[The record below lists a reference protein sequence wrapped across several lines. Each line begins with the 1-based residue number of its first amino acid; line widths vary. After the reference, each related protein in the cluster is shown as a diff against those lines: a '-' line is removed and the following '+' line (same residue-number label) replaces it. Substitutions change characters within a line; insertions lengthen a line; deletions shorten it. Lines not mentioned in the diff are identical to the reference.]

1 MFSLLRGNCN
11 TYIVRPLKNGTFC
24 PISASDSN
32 FNPRNILYIPVVE
45 IFAFLE
51 LKQKLPFFKGL
62 TAVILAVIVL
72 SGCMSKEI
80 APESGYRLLGTEKIL
95 VLPFKDMTMIYG
107 KGESVRCPVCGRV
120 FITGKVPVDAAEK
133 LTNSLIS
140 NLKSRKK
147 YKIVTSSMVGEEQT
161 FSERKLIVKIGRE
174 YNADA
179 VIAGYFY
186 RYKER
191 VGTRY
196 SVKSP
201 ASVAF
206 GIHLLSVK
214 DGRILWSGHFD
225 ETQHSLSENL
235 FHLKTFIKRKAS
247 WITADEMAASGLEE
261 ILKTFPN
268 P

>member
-1 MFSLLRGNCN
+1 MVSDKLRCK
-11 TYIVRPLKNGTFC
+11 V
-24 PISASDSN
+24 
-32 FNPRNILYIPVVE
+32 NI
-45 IFAFLE
+45 
-51 LKQKLPFFKGL
+51 
-62 TAVILAVIVL
+62 AVILAVIIL

-80 APESGYRLLGTEKIL
+80 ASESDYHLSGTEKIL
-95 VLPFKDMTMIYG
+95 VMPFKNITMIYG
-107 KGESVRCPVCGRV
+107 KGESVRCPVCGSV
-120 FITGKVPVDAAEK
+120 FITGKVSADAIEK
-133 LTNSLIS
+133 LTSSLIS
-140 NLKSRKK
+140 NLKSQKK
-147 YKIVTSSMVGEEQT
+147 YIIVTSNMAGEEQT
-161 FSERKLIVKIGRE
+161 FSERRLIVEKGRE

-179 VIAGYFY
+179 VIAGYVY
-186 RYKER
+186 RYIER

-235 FHLKTFIKRKAS
+235 FNLKTFIKRKAS
-247 WITADEMAASGLEE
+247 WITADEMAASGLED
-261 ILKTFPN
+261 ILRTFPN

>member
-1 MFSLLRGNCN
+1 MFNLLRENCN
-11 TYIVRPLKNGTFC
+11 IYK
-24 PISASDSN
+24 
-32 FNPRNILYIPVVE
+32 
-45 IFAFLE
+45 
-51 LKQKLPFFKGL
+51 
-62 TAVILAVIVL
+62 AVILAVIIL
-72 SGCMSKEI
+72 SGCASKEI
-80 APESGYRLLGTEKIL
+80 APESGYHLLGTEKIL

-147 YKIVTSSMVGEEQT
+147 YKIVTSSMVGEEQA
-161 FSERKLIVKIGRE
+161 FSERKLIVEKGSE
-174 YNADA
+174 YSADA
-179 VIAGYFY
+179 VIAGYVY
-186 RYKER
+186 RYIER

-235 FHLKTFIKRKAS
+235 FNLKTFIKRKAS
-247 WITADEMAASGLEE
+247 WITADMMAASGLED
-261 ILKTFPN
+261 ILRTFPN

>member
-62 TAVILAVIVL
+62 TAVILAVI
-72 SGCMSKEI
+72 MSKEI

-140 NLKSRKK
+140 NLKSRNK

-247 WITADEMAASGLEE
+247 WITADEMATSGLED
-261 ILKTFPN
+261 ILSTFPN